1 MCNSGIA
8 GFSQDVYTVREDA
21 SFMNL
26 SIFVFNSSVDVV
38 VNFTTFEKNAT
49 EGITIWGGKTCI

>member
-1 MCNSGIA
+1 MQYNLCLYNYLGLV

-21 SFMNL
+21 GFMNL

-38 VNFTTFEKNAT
+38 INFTTLEQSAT
-49 EGITIWGGKTCI
+49 KGISI